1 MIIFKNTV
9 LTGLFI
15 LSTTSL
21 ATAGDFDPHQC
32 NKIIDVDVPFDVR
45 KENNKYLFTQNQNT
59 ISITP
64 SSYTVNGV
72 FVNIVDYS
80 GYYDALEAF
89 LVNSTSLAQTMGDI
103 YIKKSDRKQI
113 KSQTTHING
122 NNTQNSMENITN
134 MCHAIL
140 NLAALNNLAANENS
154 AFLAG
159 INIVLSE

>member
-1 MIIFKNTV
+1 MTILKNSV

-21 ATAGDFDPHQC
+21 VNAGDFDPLQC
-32 NKIIDVDVPFDVR
+32 NKIIDVNVPFDVS
-45 KENNKYLFTQNQNT
+45 KENNKYLFTQDQHT

-89 LVNSTSLAQTMGDI
+89 LVTSTSLAQTMGDS
-103 YIKKSDRKQI
+103 YIKKSDRKKI
-113 KSQTTHING
+113 KSQTTHTDG
-122 NNTQNSMENITN
+122 NNTQDSMENITN

-140 NLAALNNLAANENS
+140 NLTALNKLAANESS

-159 INIVLSE
+159 VTIVLSE